1 MSACTLVKC
10 GLADLHILVRSFR
23 PILGES
29 SLRFCV
35 LCGLS
40 DLALLQ
46 GGLSDLI
53 VGVSCEAYSQ
63 WALFDSERQI
73 RVYFV
78 FTFNVDCISSC
89 KYSQLLFIVL
99 LYNKVF

>member
-1 MSACTLVKC
+1 VSACILVKC

-23 PILGES
+23 PTLGES

-35 LCGLS
+35 LRGLS

-53 VGVSCEAYSQ
+53 IGVSREACLKFV
-63 WALFDSERQI
+63 LF
-73 RVYFV
+73 VNF
-78 FTFNVDCISSC
+78 FCVDD
-89 KYSQLLFIVL
+89 
-99 LYNKVF
+99 